1 MKPWQRSFLGI
12 VLFIGLWE
20 TLSRLLDKSLILPKP
35 GIVFRVLGGLLVQA
49 NTYQTALQTAWKVF
63 LALGLVLGLGVFF
76 GLLLG
81 LVKPLNDMSRPII
94 MVIQAVPVISWLSLV
109 IFTWG
114 ISWEGPVFIAFLS
127 LLPTAILTTIAG
139 VQNLDRRLLEM
150 ARIYRVPWPRV
161 LKEIYLGSLLPFF
174 IAVVDVSLGQA
185 WKVILVAEFL
195 CGDQGLGVQISWARQ
210 VFNIPGVYAY
220 TLLAVI
226 LGMLTER
233 VIKYY
238 LGKVKKR
245 WAPA

>member
-1 MKPWQRSFLGI
+1 MKPWVRSFLGI
-12 VLFIGLWE
+12 ALFIVLWE
-20 TLSRLLDKSLILPKP
+20 VLAQLLNKSLILPKP
-35 GIVFRVLGGLLVQA
+35 GVVFRVLGGLLFQV
-49 NTYQTALQTAWKVF
+49 NTYSIALQTAWKVL
-63 LALGLVLGLGVFF
+63 LALGLVLLLGVFL

-139 VQNLDRRLLEM
+139 VQNLDRKLLEM
-150 ARIYRVPWPRV
+150 ARIYRVPWTRV
-161 LKEIYLGSLLPFF
+161 LKDVYLGSLLPFF

-210 VFNIPGVYAY
+210 LFNIPGVYAY

-233 VIKYY
+233 FIKYY

>member
-1 MKPWQRSFLGI
+1 MRPWARSLLGI
-12 VLFIGLWE
+12 ALFILLWE
-20 TLSRLLDKSLILPKP
+20 TLARLLSKSLILPKP
-35 GIVFRVLGGLLVQA
+35 EIVFRVLGGLLFQA
-49 NTYQTALQTAWKVF
+49 STYNTALQTAWKVL
-63 LALGLVLGLGVFF
+63 LALSLVLVLGVFL

-81 LVKPLNDMSRPII
+81 LVRPLHDMSRPII

-114 ISWEGPVFIAFLS
+114 ISWQGPVFIAFLS

-139 VQNLDRRLLEM
+139 VQNLDRKLLEM

-161 LKEIYLGSLLPFF
+161 LKDIYLGSLLPFF

-195 CGDQGLGVQISWARQ
+195 VGDQGLGVQISWARQ
-210 VFNIPGVYAY
+210 VFNVPGVYAY

-233 VIKYY
+233 LIKHY
-238 LGKVKKR
+238 LGKVAKR